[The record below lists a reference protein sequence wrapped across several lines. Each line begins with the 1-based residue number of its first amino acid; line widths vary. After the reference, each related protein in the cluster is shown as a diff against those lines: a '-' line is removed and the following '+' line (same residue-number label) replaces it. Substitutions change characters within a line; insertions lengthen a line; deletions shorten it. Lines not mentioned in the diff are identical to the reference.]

1 MVLWHSSANFA
12 KDLSYSFKTTG
23 ESVIRNSEPGLGM
36 STAPSPH
43 RPVPV
48 RWRAG
53 LIRLLGSL
61 VLLGAVLSN
70 AMADYTLAVVPQ
82 SSPADTYQRWAPF
95 AEQLQ
100 QAVGQHL
107 QLRVYRTFEEFEID
121 LVNGRVDFAYMNPY
135 QFLMARKAQ
144 GYVPLVR
151 DGSRQLSGLLVVR
164 RDSPIQSVQQLNGQE
179 LGFPDPNAF
188 GASLYMRALLAEK
201 EHIHFTARYLTT
213 HANVYRHVILGSV
226 AAGAGVNLTLANDRP
241 ETRAALRVLYET
253 PGTVPHPLCAHPRIP
268 EAVREAMIQAILAMA
283 KDENG
288 RALLQHTDLKQ
299 PVRANYAR
307 DYQPLE
313 KLKLQKYVVQTQ
325 LPLP

>member
-1 MVLWHSSANFA
+1 LHH
-12 KDLSYSFKTTG
+12 G
-23 ESVIRNSEPGLGM
+23 
-36 STAPSPH
+36 
-43 RPVPV
+43 PVPG

-53 LIRLLGSL
+53 LFRLFSGLTLL
-61 VLLGAVLSN
+61 VATLPIA
-70 AMADYTLAVVPQ
+70 AADYTLGIVPQ
-82 SSPADTYQRWAPF
+82 ASPAETYRRWAPF

-100 QAVGQHL
+100 RATDQHL
-107 QLRVYRTFEEFEID
+107 QLRVYRTFEEFETD

-144 GYVPLVR
+144 GYLPLVR
-151 DGSRQLSGLLVVR
+151 DGSRLLSGLLVVR
-164 RDSPIQSVQQLNGQE
+164 RDSPIQFVQQLDGQE
-179 LGFPDPNAF
+179 IAFPDPNAF
-188 GASLYMRALLAEK
+188 GASIYMRALLQEK
-201 EHIHFTARYLTT
+201 KKIHFTARYLTT

-226 AAGAGVNLTLANDRP
+226 AAGAGVNLTLANERP

-268 EAVREAMIQAILAMA
+268 AAVREAVTRAVLAMS

-288 RALLQHTDLKQ
+288 RAILKQSDLVQ

-313 KLKLQKYVVQTQ
+313 KLALQKYVVQTQ
-325 LPLP
+325 LPAP